1 MSETPYPQRT
11 LALAGGVGGAKLA
24 LGLARILPPA
34 RLAIV
39 VNTGDDEQFHG
50 LHISPDLDTM
60 CYTLSGWYNPATGWG
75 IADDTFETLAMLQ
88 RLGADTWFNLGDRDF
103 AMHIRRTEL
112 LRSGATLSE
121 VTADLTA
128 RLGIRHRI
136 IPMSDQPVRTMLD
149 TDAGTMAMQEYFVK
163 HRAAPAVQG
172 IRYAGAAA
180 AKPSPGFADALRDA
194 DCIIICPS
202 NPYLSVAPILAV
214 PGVRDA
220 IAGHSAPR
228 LAVSPIVG
236 GDAVRGPAGK
246 IMAELGRA
254 VSAVGVAREYQGIC
268 DTLLLDTRDAALS
281 DAVRAAGIEPAVTDT
296 IMQTDNDKIALA
308 QTTLRLAGQLA
319 GQLTGQAT
327 VSAGKAL

>member
-1 MSETPYPQRT
+1 MWPTDYPQRT

-24 LGLARILPPA
+24 LGLAQLLPPE
-34 RLAIV
+34 RLDIV
-39 VNTGDDEQFHG
+39 VNTGDDELFHG

-60 CYTLSGWYNPATGWG
+60 AYTLSGRYNPAAGWG
-75 IADDTFETLAMLQ
+75 IAGDTFETLTMLQ

-112 LRSGATLSE
+112 LRGGATLSE
-121 VTADLTA
+121 VTATLTA
-128 RLGIRHRI
+128 RLGLRHRI
-136 IPMSDQPVRTMLD
+136 IPMSDQPVRTILD
-149 TDAGTMAMQEYFVK
+149 TDAGEMAMQEYFVK
-163 HRAAPAVQG
+163 RRAAPAVRA
-172 IRYAGAAA
+172 IRYAGAAD

-220 IAGHSAPR
+220 IAGHTAPR

-246 IMAELGRA
+246 MMAELGRA
-254 VSAVGVAREYQGIC
+254 VSAAGIAREYQGIC
-268 DTLLLDTRDAALS
+268 DTLLIDTQDAALA
-281 DAVRAAGIEPAVTDT
+281 DAVRATGIEPAVANT
-296 IMQTDNDKIALA
+296 IMQTDDDKIALA
-308 QTTLRLAGQLA
+308 ETVLRLAGQRA
-319 GQLTGQAT
+319 GQAAG
-327 VSAGKAL
+327 SARKDR

>member
-1 MSETPYPQRT
+1 MSAAAYPRFT

-24 LGLARILPPA
+24 LGLARLLPPE

-50 LHISPDLDTM
+50 LHISPDVDTM
-60 CYTLSGWYNPATGWG
+60 CYTLSGLYNPATGWG
-75 IADDTFETLAMLQ
+75 IAGDTFETLAMLE

-103 AMHIRRTEL
+103 AMHLRRTEL
-112 LRSGATLSE
+112 LRGGATLSE

-136 IPMSDQPVRTMLD
+136 IPMSDQPVRTILD
-149 TDAGTMAMQEYFVK
+149 TAAGAMAMQEYFVK
-163 HRAAPAVQG
+163 HRAAPAVRA
-172 IRYAGAAA
+172 ICYAGADSAA
-180 AKPSPGFADALRDA
+180 PSPGFADALRQA

-202 NPYLSVAPILAV
+202 NPYLSVAPILAI

-220 IAGHSAPR
+220 IAGHTAPR

-246 IMAELGRA
+246 IMAELGA
-254 VSAVGVAREYQGIC
+254 EVSAAGVAREYRGIC
-268 DTLLLDTRDAALS
+268 DTLLLDTQDAALA
-281 DAVRAAGIEPAVTDT
+281 DAVRATGIEPAVTNT
-296 IMQTDNDKIALA
+296 IMQTDDDKIALA
-308 QTTLRLAGQLA
+308 DAVLRLAGQVA
-319 GQLTGQAT
+319 GRAAG
-327 VSAGKAL
+327 SAGNNR